1 MDVQYLDFI
10 KAYNTFY
17 PSILTAI
24 LVRYGMGKWM
34 DKSTEKMAWLLGLKG
49 CDQWFRVRL
58 VAH

>member
-10 KAYNTFY
+10 KAFNTFY

-34 DKSTEKMAWLLGLKG
+34 DKSTEKMAWLLDLKG
-49 CDQWFRVRL
+49 CDQWFRV
-58 VAH
+58 H